1 MSAAVSG
8 GGQRSQFDGWMR
20 EALELARR
28 GRGEVEPNPRVGALA
43 IQDGRVVGRGWHR
56 YFGGPHAEVEALAD
70 ARRGGAKPDTV
81 VVTLE
86 PCSTA
91 QGVDGKKTPPCTG
104 ALVESGVKR
113 VVVGSTDPD
122 PRHRAV
128 GIAAL
133 EDQGVE
139 VHDGVLGE
147 ECRALNRPFER
158 WLGLDRPWTIAKY
171 AMTLD
176 GKIAAPTGESRWVT
190 GKAARGEVHALRAE
204 VDAVVVGFRT
214 ARTDDPELTVR
225 HVDGRQPL
233 RIVVDP
239 WAEIEEQSKLV
250 RTARQVPFLLLV
262 SEAADAVRVERLR
275 ELGVEI
281 QFVKPAEGGRRLHLR
296 DAWRSLRS
304 ERGVRRV
311 LVEGGGGLLAQLLGW
326 DCVDQVHAYVAPKMI
341 GGRFSPTPVGGA
353 GKPFMAEAW
362 RFEDLTAR
370 QVGDDLQ
377 LLAFRSGGAVG

>member
-1 MSAAVSG
+1 
-8 GGQRSQFDGWMR
+8 
-20 EALELARR
+20 
-28 GRGEVEPNPRVGALA
+28 LA
-43 IQDGRVVGRGWHR
+43 IQEGRVVGRGWHR
-56 YFGGPHAEVEALAD
+56 FYGGPHAEVEALAD
-70 ARRGGAKPDTV
+70 AARSGARADTV

-86 PCSTA
+86 PCSTPLGA
-91 QGVDGKKTPPCTG
+91 AGKKTPPCTA
-104 ALVESGVKR
+104 ALAEAGVKR
-113 VVVGSTDPD
+113 VVVGSGDPD

-139 VHDGVLGE
+139 VHDGVLAD
-147 ECRALNRPFER
+147 ECAALNRPFER

-190 GKAARGEVHALRAE
+190 GKAARAEVHRLRAA

-225 HVDGRQPL
+225 HVDGKQPL
-233 RIVVDP
+233 RVVVDP
-239 WAEIEEQSKLV
+239 WAEIEERSKLV
-250 RTARQVPFLLLV
+250 RTAREIPFLLLV
-262 SEAADAVRVERLR
+262 NETADAVRVDRLR

-296 DAWRSLRS
+296 DAWRDLRKD
-304 ERGVRRV
+304 RGVRRV

-326 DCVDQVHAYVAPKMI
+326 DCIDQVQAYIAPKMI
-341 GGRFSPTPVGGA
+341 GGRFAPTPVGGA

-362 RFEDLTAR
+362 GFEDLSAR
-370 QVGDDLQ
+370 QVGEDLQ
-377 LLAFRSGGAVG
+377 LLAFRSGRGS